1 MTLPRL
7 PTTVSSSSSLHRKD
21 GNSKATG
28 ADFAMLSVHQTAW
41 FGSVTASTTGNGKQ
55 AGATR
60 TFTQGPYSFVEELY
74 QFKQKGCG
82 DFTMKYIQHD
92 GKPPRFFS
100 LALAIAA
107 KSQF

>member
-7 PTTVSSSSSLHRKD
+7 PITVSSSSSLHRKD
-21 GNSKATG
+21 GNRKATG

-41 FGSVTASTTGNGKQ
+41 FGSVTASTTGNGEQ
-55 AGATR
+55 PGATR
-60 TFTQGPYSFVEELY
+60 TFSQGPFSFVEELY
-74 QFKQKGCG
+74 QFKRKECG

-92 GKPPRFFS
+92 GKLSHFLSF
-100 LALAIAA
+100 ALAIAA